1 MSESARSGHST
12 MVSAHYQVRFSSI
25 NPVGKRRVRR
35 SRSHLGRR
43 QVASLD
49 WRISS
54 STNPGRGSVML
65 RMVLLGLLIPLGVG
79 VLTAMELRAPPR
91 TLAAVAQPL
100 AETTVGIS
108 DSHGALAKADRLEI
122 TYARSETPTQP
133 GLVDERISPSEATT
147 IGSPE
152 APRII
157 NRHRHDPK
165 KKKVTTASLPKSKP
179 KTTDIKRTAI
189 LDRSKAAG
197 NAEPCRLSA
206 FGGLRKALNSSGCE
220 I

>member
-1 MSESARSGHST
+1 
-12 MVSAHYQVRFSSI
+12 
-25 NPVGKRRVRR
+25 
-35 SRSHLGRR
+35 
-43 QVASLD
+43 
-49 WRISS
+49 
-54 STNPGRGSVML
+54 ML

-79 VLTAMELRAPPR
+79 VLAAMELRTPPR
-91 TLAAVAQPL
+91 TAVAVVQPL
-100 AETTVGIS
+100 AETVGIS
-108 DSHGALAKADRLEI
+108 DSHGALAKTDRLEI
-122 TYARSETPTQP
+122 TYAKSETPTQP

-165 KKKVTTASLPKSKP
+165 TKKVTTAALRKSKP

-189 LDRSKAAG
+189 PDRSKAASDT
-197 NAEPCRLSA
+197 EPCRLSA

>member
-1 MSESARSGHST
+1 
-12 MVSAHYQVRFSSI
+12 
-25 NPVGKRRVRR
+25 
-35 SRSHLGRR
+35 
-43 QVASLD
+43 
-49 WRISS
+49 
-54 STNPGRGSVML
+54 ML
-65 RMVLLGLLIPLGVG
+65 RMVLVGLLIPLGIG
-79 VLTAMELRAPPR
+79 VLAAMELRTPPR
-91 TLAAVAQPL
+91 AAATAVQPL

-122 TYARSETPTQP
+122 TYAKSETPTQP
-133 GLVDERISPSEATT
+133 GLVDERISPSEATTISPSEATT

-157 NRHRHDPK
+157 NRHRHHPK
-165 KKKVTTASLPKSKP
+165 TKKVTTAALPKPKP

-189 LDRSKAAG
+189 PDRSKAAG
-197 NAEPCRLSA
+197 DTEPCRLSA

>member
-1 MSESARSGHST
+1 
-12 MVSAHYQVRFSSI
+12 
-25 NPVGKRRVRR
+25 
-35 SRSHLGRR
+35 
-43 QVASLD
+43 
-49 WRISS
+49 
-54 STNPGRGSVML
+54 ML

-79 VLTAMELRAPPR
+79 VLAAMELRTPPG
-91 TLAAVAQPL
+91 TLVEVVQPL

-122 TYARSETPTQP
+122 TYAKSEPP
-133 GLVDERISPSEATT
+133 ALSGPVDERISPPEATP

-152 APRII
+152 APRMI

-165 KKKVTTASLPKSKP
+165 TKKVTNAALPKSKP

-189 LDRSKAAG
+189 PDRSKAASG
-197 NAEPCRLSA
+197 IEPCRLSA
-206 FGGLRKALNSSGCE
+206 FGGLRKALNLSGCE